1 MYRNN
6 QDSKIVTTKICWEIG
21 CLLINLSLKID
32 LSSPSSIKKLWYND
46 HIESHKWNAKNTN
59 VEKMNSK
66 HGIQY
71 TSNTPVYSFKIRWT
85 QSYNTVIKVKF
96 YTNFV

>member
-1 MYRNN
+1 MA
-6 QDSKIVTTKICWEIG
+6 I
-21 CLLINLSLKID
+21 
-32 LSSPSSIKKLWYND
+32 SSRT
-46 HIESHKWNAKNTN
+46 IEMQKNTN

-71 TSNTPVYSFKIRWT
+71 TSNRPVYSFKIRWT

>member
-1 MYRNN
+1 MT
-6 QDSKIVTTKICWEIG
+6 I
-21 CLLINLSLKID
+21 
-32 LSSPSSIKKLWYND
+32 SSRTIEMQKK
-46 HIESHKWNAKNTN
+46 TN
-59 VEKMNSK
+59 EEKMNSK

>member
-1 MYRNN
+1 MT
-6 QDSKIVTTKICWEIG
+6 I
-21 CLLINLSLKID
+21 
-32 LSSPSSIKKLWYND
+32 SSRTS
-46 HIESHKWNAKNTN
+46 EMQKNTN

-71 TSNTPVYSFKIRWT
+71 ISNRPVYSFKIRWT
-85 QSYNTVIKVKF
+85 QSYNSVIKVKF